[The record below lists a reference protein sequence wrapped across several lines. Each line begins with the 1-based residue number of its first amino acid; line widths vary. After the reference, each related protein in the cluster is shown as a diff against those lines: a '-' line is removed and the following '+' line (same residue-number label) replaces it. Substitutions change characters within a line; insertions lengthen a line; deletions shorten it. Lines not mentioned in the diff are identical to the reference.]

1 MMDDGWAGLIASATA
16 TATMDT
22 LSGGAVASLAVAAF
36 ATSILSAVIGM
47 AGGITLL
54 GVMLLFQDPLVAI
67 PLHGVVQ
74 LVSNGSRTWVQ
85 RQHVVRPLVFR
96 YAIPLLPAAAL
107 GLYFARGLDPLVLKT
122 AIGVF
127 VLIATWRGRWL
138 LVGLHPERTDPRVRF
153 TILGAIAGFLNMS
166 VGATGPFIAPF
177 FLDLGLTRFQLI
189 GTKAACQLLGH
200 VSKVLVFGLGGFAFG
215 RYAGLVL
222 VLSACVV
229 AGTWT
234 GSRLLHRVDERQF
247 TLLYRA
253 VLTLVALRLVATP
266 FWTG

>member
-1 MMDDGWAGLIASATA
+1 MTEIWAGL
-16 TATMDT
+16 MDT
-22 LSGGAVASLAVAAF
+22 LTSADALAGSTVAALAVVAF

-54 GVMLLFQDPLVAI
+54 GVMLLFLDPLVAI

-85 RQHVVRPLVFR
+85 RKHVERR
-96 YAIPLLPAAAL
+96 YVLLYALPLLPAAIV
-107 GLYFARGLDPLVLKT
+107 GLSFARGLDPVLLKT

-138 LVGLHPERTDPRVRF
+138 LVGLHPERTDPRIRF
-153 TILGAIAGFLNMS
+153 ALLGAVAGFLNMT

-200 VSKVLVFGLGGFAFG
+200 VSKVLVFGFGGFAFG
-215 RYAGLVL
+215 GYAGLIL
-222 VLSACVV
+222 ILSACVV

-234 GSRLLHRVDERQF
+234 GSRMLHLVDERQF

-266 FWTG
+266 FWSG

>member
-1 MMDDGWAGLIASATA
+1 MEAPWASLIASLAGPEGLTA
-16 TATMDT
+16 A
-22 LSGGAVASLAVAAF
+22 AVAALAAAAF
-36 ATSILSAVIGM
+36 LTSILSAVVGM

-54 GVMLLFQDPLVAI
+54 GVMLLFLDPLDAI
-67 PLHGVVQ
+67 PLHGIVQ

-85 RQHVVRPLVFR
+85 REHVVRPIVIR

-107 GLYFARGLDPLVLKT
+107 GLLFARGLDPVVLKT

-127 VLIATWRGRWL
+127 VLVATWRSQWL
-138 LVGLHPERTDPRVRF
+138 LIGLHPERVDPKRRF
-153 TILGAIAGFLNMS
+153 AVLGAIAGFLNMT

-215 RYAGLVL
+215 AEAGLIGL
-222 VLSACVV
+222 LCACVV
-229 AGTWT
+229 VGTWA
-234 GSRLLHRVDERQF
+234 GSRMLHLVDERQF

-266 FWTG
+266 LWTA